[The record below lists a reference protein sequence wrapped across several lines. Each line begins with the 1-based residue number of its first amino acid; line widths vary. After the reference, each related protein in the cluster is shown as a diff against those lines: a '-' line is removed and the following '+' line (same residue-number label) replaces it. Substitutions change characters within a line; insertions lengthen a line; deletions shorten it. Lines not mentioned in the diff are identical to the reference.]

1 MKLPHECQSIEEVRL
16 QIDEI
21 DRDIIDLIGKRLSFI
36 REIVKFKN
44 NADDVYAKNR
54 FLDVIRIR
62 REIAVLHHL
71 NPDVIESIYR
81 ILMDYFIQEQLE
93 LLKKKQK

>member
-36 REIVKFKN
+36 REIIKFKN
-44 NADDVYAKNR
+44 NADDVYAKKR

-62 REIAVLHHL
+62 REIAALHHL